1 VCGNKVF
8 ARDIRARDMPGWP
21 QQQGHAMLLK
31 TVRADRIYEGHDLS
45 WLGAE
50 LQPDRIV
57 TAADLEKDGI
67 VFPEAHSP
75 DPLLPPGKV

>member
-1 VCGNKVF
+1 
-8 ARDIRARDMPGWP
+8 
-21 QQQGHAMLLK
+21 MLLK

-67 VFPEAHSP
+67 VFPRRIRPIRSCRRARCRCSSAIRWRS
-75 DPLLPPGKV
+75 